1 MLQAIQEGAFPGA
14 TLAAGLNGQAVF
26 CSSFG
31 HLTYSHLSPKVTS
44 TTLFDIAS
52 ITKVLSTTVMAM
64 LLFERDL
71 LELDVPLTHY
81 LPEFKDGATVQ
92 RRFNDNRNSIT
103 FRHLMTHTSGL
114 PAYCPYYQEGEVFP
128 ESLFNTPL
136 ESDPG
141 TKTVYSD
148 PGFILLG
155 KVLERISNKRIDIFF
170 NNEIAKPLGLKNTS
184 FCPSKKLFP
193 FIAPTE
199 LDKKY
204 RNRLVRGEVHDENAW
219 MLGGVAGHAGLFSTI
234 EDIATFAQ
242 MMLDDGCVNGTPFLK
257 RKTIHYFLKRR
268 TARSRP
274 LGWDLT
280 SSGGASGKYFS
291 SSSYGHLGYT
301 GPSLW
306 IDPKNKLYIA
316 LLNNRIY
323 PTRDNQIIS
332 AYRPLIHNAV
342 IESFREIQC
351 A

>member
-1 MLQAIQEGAFPGA
+1 MVQAIQEGAFPGA
-14 TLAAGLNGQAVF
+14 ALAAGLNGQSVF

-52 ITKVLSTTVMAM
+52 ITKVLSTTLMAM
-64 LLFERDL
+64 LLFERNLLKLDL
-71 LELDVPLTHY
+71 PLTHY
-81 LPEFKDGATVQ
+81 LPEFKGRATVQ
-92 RRFNDNRNSIT
+92 DNFNDNRNSVT
-103 FRHLMTHTSGL
+103 LRHLMTHTSGL
-114 PAYCPYYQEGEVFP
+114 PAYCSYYQKDEVFL
-128 ESLFNTPL
+128 ESLFSTPL

-155 KVLERISNKRIDIFF
+155 KALERISNKEIDNFF
-170 NNEIAKPLGLKNTS
+170 YKEIAKPLGLKNTY
-184 FCPSKKLFP
+184 FCPSRKLLP

-199 LDKKY
+199 LDKKF
-204 RNRLVRGEVHDENAW
+204 RNRLVQGEVHDENAW

-234 EDIATFAQ
+234 EDICIIAQ
-242 MMLDDGCVNGTPFLK
+242 MMLDGGCVNGTPFLK
-257 RKTIHYFLKRR
+257 RKTIDHFLKRQ
-268 TARSRP
+268 TATSRP

-280 SSGGASGKYFS
+280 SPGGSSGKYFS

-306 IDPKNKLYIA
+306 IDPKNKIYIA

-323 PTRDNQIIS
+323 PTRDNKIIS

-342 IESFREIQC
+342 IQSFRGIQ
-351 A
+351 